1 MVRLDRFTA
10 YLLHAVN
17 NPIST
22 EVFGARGL
30 SSVMAS
36 GIKPKAIT
44 LLKEEL
50 HSFDLCPTAITD
62 ADPPTIK
69 CTTKT
74 DG

>member
-1 MVRLDRFTA
+1 
-10 YLLHAVN
+10 
-17 NPIST
+17 
-22 EVFGARGL
+22 
-30 SSVMAS
+30 MAS